1 MIQLLRIFKKADNK
15 FKINFNYQ
23 YQNLIIKVNN
33 IFFNINFQMIVNNYI
48 NIKVKKKI
56 LSKVYQKLKVV
67 EICNLS

>member
-15 FKINFNYQ
+15 FKINFIYQ
-23 YQNLIIKVNN
+23 YNNMIKKVNN
-33 IFFNINFQMIVNNYI
+33 IFFNINFQMNVNNYI